1 MLYAPVLFGE
11 NLMDDWFDD
20 FDRDFKALDKELNK
34 SFGAGNPLFGRR
46 AKNLMKTDVRE
57 HEDSYEVDIDLPG
70 FKKDEVNIE
79 LTDGYLVV
87 AAGKGLDKEH
97 KDKEGRLIR
106 QERYTGSM
114 TRSFYVGENVKQEDI
129 KAKMEHGVLKLTVPK
144 VENKPAVEEKKY
156 IAIEG

>member
-1 MLYAPVLFGE
+1 
-11 NLMDDWFDD
+11 MDDWLDD
-20 FDRDFKALDKELNK
+20 FDRDFKAMDKEFNR
-34 SFGAGNPLFGRR
+34 SFGRKNPLFGRH

-79 LTDGYLVV
+79 LTDGYLVI
-87 AAGKGLDKEH
+87 AAEKGLDKEH
-97 KDKEGRLIR
+97 KDKEGKLIR
-106 QERYTGSM
+106 QERYSGSM
-114 TRSFYVGENVKQEDI
+114 TRSFYVGDAVKQEDI

>member
-1 MLYAPVLFGE
+1 MLYTPMIFGE
-11 NLMDDWFDD
+11 SLMDDWLDD
-20 FDRDFKALDKELNK
+20 FDRDFKAMDKEFNR
-34 SFGAGNPLFGRR
+34 SFGRKNPLFGRH

-79 LTDGYLVV
+79 LTDGYLVI
-87 AAGKGLDKEH
+87 AAEKGLDKEH
-97 KDKEGRLIR
+97 KDKEGKLIR
-106 QERYTGSM
+106 QERYSGSM
-114 TRSFYVGENVKQEDI
+114 TRSFYVGDAVKQEDI

>member
-1 MLYAPVLFGE
+1 
-11 NLMDDWFDD
+11 MDDWFDD
-20 FDRDFKALDKELNK
+20 FDRDFKALDKEFNR
-34 SFGAGNPLFGRR
+34 SFGRKNPLFGRH

-57 HEDSYEVDIDLPG
+57 HDDSYEVDIDLPG
-70 FKKDEVNIE
+70 FQKDEVNIE

-87 AAGKGLDKEH
+87 AAEKGLDKEH
-97 KDKEGRLIR
+97 KDKEGKLIR
-106 QERYTGSM
+106 QERYSGSM
-114 TRSFYVGENVKQEDI
+114 TRSFYVGDAVKQEDI

>member
-1 MLYAPVLFGE
+1 MLYAPMIFGE
-11 NLMDDWFDD
+11 SLMDDWLDD
-20 FDRDFKALDKELNK
+20 FDRDFKAMDKEFNR
-34 SFGAGNPLFGRR
+34 SFGRKNPLFGRH

-87 AAGKGLDKEH
+87 AAEKGLDKEH
-97 KDKEGRLIR
+97 KDKEGKLIR
-106 QERYTGSM
+106 QERYSGSM
-114 TRSFYVGENVKQEDI
+114 TRSFYVGDAVKQEDI

-156 IAIEG
+156 IEIEG